1 MNKKGAYYCKTNN
14 IIKAEKELLKLN
26 HTLMNIRHIYLHQI
40 VYCKSRYDEEGM
52 KHKVLYNF
60 YRLL

>member
-26 HTLMNIRHIYLHQI
+26 HTLMNIRHSYLHQI

-52 KHKVLYNF
+52 KHK
-60 YRLL
+60 LL